1 MNHDELKKQFEAEA
15 AANPMAWKNWQWQQA
30 LTDNGWQ
37 PVGTGG
43 PGWSQIINYRRNP
56 SAPPFTAPKEP
67 SYKQQAMDRVGEVDH
82 CPLEDGIQPPAPKR
96 HKYADLAIAAVEGVK
111 QMQRAD
117 TDACFGMTHPATYKD
132 CSSEVALE
140 LIMGGFGYQVR
151 IKPSTRTVQYRPYS
165 TKTGVSLWT
174 SLQEFDQKT
183 VESWTT
189 HHGWLE
195 PTRTVEVPV

>member
-1 MNHDELKKQFEAEA
+1 
-15 AANPMAWKNWQWQQA
+15 
-30 LTDNGWQ
+30 
-37 PVGTGG
+37 
-43 PGWSQIINYRRNP
+43 
-56 SAPPFTAPKEP
+56 
-67 SYKQQAMDRVGEVDH
+67 
-82 CPLEDGIQPPAPKR
+82 
-96 HKYADLAIAAVEGVK
+96 
-111 QMQRAD
+111 MQRAD

-151 IKPSTRTVQYRPYS
+151 IKPSTRTVQYRLYS